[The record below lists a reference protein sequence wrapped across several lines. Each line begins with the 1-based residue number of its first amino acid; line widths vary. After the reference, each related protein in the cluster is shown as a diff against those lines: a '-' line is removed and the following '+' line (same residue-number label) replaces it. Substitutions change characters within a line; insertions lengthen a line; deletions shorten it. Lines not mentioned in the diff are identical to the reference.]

1 VSDARRRAEISV
13 ALSAVRERIKAACL
27 VAGRDPAEVTLLTVT
42 KTFPASDVALLTDL
56 GITAFGEN
64 RDQEACGKAEE
75 VRRLRPHVAPRWH
88 MIGRLQRNKARSVL
102 RWADVVQSVDSA
114 GLAQVLR
121 RSVAAALDAGTRQD
135 PLDVL
140 VQMSVDAD
148 PARGGCP
155 PPELPALAEQIAD
168 VSELTLRGVMAVAP
182 MSMDPARAF
191 ALLAEMAA
199 NLRRDHP
206 TATEISAGMSG
217 DLEDAI
223 THGSTCVRVGSAVL
237 GSRPLAFP

>member
-1 VSDARRRAEISV
+1 
-13 ALSAVRERIKAACL
+13 
-27 VAGRDPAEVTLLTVT
+27 
-42 KTFPASDVALLTDL
+42 
-56 GITAFGEN
+56 
-64 RDQEACGKAEE
+64 
-75 VRRLRPHVAPRWH
+75 

-121 RSVAAALDAGTRQD
+121 RSVAAARDVGTRQD

-140 VQMSVDAD
+140 VQVSVDAD

-155 PPELPALAEQIAD
+155 PPELPALAEQIAGMP
-168 VSELTLRGVMAVAP
+168 ELTLRGVMAVAP
-182 MSMDPARAF
+182 MAMDPVRAF

-199 NLRRDHP
+199 HLRRDYP

-223 THGSTCVRVGSAVL
+223 MYGSTCVRVGSAVL